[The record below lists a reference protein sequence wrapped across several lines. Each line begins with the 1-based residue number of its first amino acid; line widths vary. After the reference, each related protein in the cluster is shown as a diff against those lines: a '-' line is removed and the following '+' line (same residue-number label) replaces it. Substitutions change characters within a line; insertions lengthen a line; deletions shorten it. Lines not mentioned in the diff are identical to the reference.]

1 MKHLINSFKWY
12 LVLFCFVFISLG
24 FLIEVNAQTYNLS
37 VGTNVSTYLY
47 KNSEGASIDFLK
59 RGSGS
64 HFKLGSEFQLLDTT
78 NNQGATSR
86 MAIFF
91 SQRQWLARP
100 LTRIKFDVQV
110 ETNQINAVGDQQ
122 GIAFSYQTNFVGMS
136 GGFGYHTP
144 TYKNWSALFKGRFAV
159 HKLIQGNQALGN
171 AFLDLTKDD
180 QFSRLQFF
188 AGLEAQLQKKLN
200 DRLYAFLSYQQMSTM
215 HPERSGK
222 PTLNFQTSTISF
234 GIKILK

>member
-1 MKHLINSFKWY
+1 MKNLINSFKSY
-12 LVLFCFVFISLG
+12 LVFFCLVVSSWVSF
-24 FLIEVNAQTYNLS
+24 EVNAQTYNLS

-47 KNSEGASIDFLK
+47 KNSEGTSIDFLK

-64 HFKLGSEFQLLDTT
+64 HFRLGTEFQLLDTI
-78 NNQGATSR
+78 NNQGATSK

-136 GGFGYHTP
+136 GGFGYHSP
-144 TYKNWSALFKGRFAV
+144 AYKNWSVLLKGRFSL

-180 QFSRLQFF
+180 QFSKLQFF

-200 DRLYAFLSYQQMSTM
+200 DRLYAFLSYQQMRTM
-215 HPERSGK
+215 HPEISGK
-222 PTLNFQTSTISF
+222 PTLNFQTGTISF

>member
-1 MKHLINSFKWY
+1 MKNLINSFKY
-12 LVLFCFVFISLG
+12 YSVLFCLVSSSLG
-24 FLIEVNAQTYNLS
+24 AVIEVNAQTYNLS

-47 KNSEGASIDFLK
+47 KNSEGATIDFLK

-136 GGFGYHTP
+136 GGFGYHSP
-144 TYKNWSALFKGRFAV
+144 TYKNWSALLKGRFAV

-215 HPERSGK
+215 HPEISGK